1 MAFSTPYRLRRSGQA
16 PRSRPSAGPQWS
28 ARHVHC
34 ATERDRR
41 GPVGRRLSLSIQS
54 GFTSSSLEDPSF
66 ELSAEDVAGIDR
78 CACCVADSGEFRGAS
93 PARNADGTWSVSN
106 TFIVCAVVL
115 AVCLLFST
123 IALAMSKKKIKTQAF
138 TARISTSG
146 VATTSIYDIPV
157 EPAQRVSGA
166 THDSLPR
173 PNPKEC

>member
-1 MAFSTPYRLRRSGQA
+1 MG
-16 PRSRPSAGPQWS
+16 PSWPPF
-28 ARHVHC
+28 R
-34 ATERDRR
+34 
-41 GPVGRRLSLSIQS
+41 
-54 GFTSSSLEDPSF
+54 SSLKR
-66 ELSAEDVAGIDR
+66 A
-78 CACCVADSGEFRGAS
+78 AS
-93 PARNADGTWSVSN
+93 TTDDGQHRPDNADGTWSVSN

>member
-1 MAFSTPYRLRRSGQA
+1 MAQHASSFAAAQ
-16 PRSRPSAGPQWS
+16 
-28 ARHVHC
+28 
-34 ATERDRR
+34 
-41 GPVGRRLSLSIQS
+41 GRRLTQLAACA
-54 GFTSSSLEDPSF
+54 DHPAPAPPPSPPPF
-66 ELSAEDVAGIDR
+66 L
-78 CACCVADSGEFRGAS
+78 
-93 PARNADGTWSVSN
+93 PHRNADGSWSVSN